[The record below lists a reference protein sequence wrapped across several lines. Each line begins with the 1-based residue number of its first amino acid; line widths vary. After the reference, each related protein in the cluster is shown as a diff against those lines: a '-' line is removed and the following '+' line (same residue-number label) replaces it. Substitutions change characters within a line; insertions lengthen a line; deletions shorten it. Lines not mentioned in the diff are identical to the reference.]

1 MHESFK
7 NIPVIDCHNLTD
19 IFCEEMGLPNHR
31 QIWYGH
37 VPLTEAQARD
47 IEIIGDIVWRNYA
60 QIYGNESFERCDN
73 DTFYYDAEE
82 YADENEKD
90 ADRINYLAKKVSEI
104 ADKKFADGTFPEEF
118 YSLVCW

>member
-60 QIYGNESFERCDN
+60 QIYGNESFE
-73 DTFYYDAEE
+73 
-82 YADENEKD
+82 NEKD